1 MFYKKQLTRA
11 GLVLIVLVSLVS
23 GGTGLPGARA
33 QTPTSQ
39 QDASRPRR
47 TNEQTP
53 PPQAD
58 PTPEATPEPTP
69 EGKGEETIGDDEV
82 LRVESDLTNVLFTAF
97 DKKSKRFVTTLRQQD
112 IRILEDGV
120 PQEIFTFQQQTDIPL
135 SLAILIDTSGSQ
147 ERTLPEEKEA
157 ARAFVDSVIRP
168 QKDEAAVISFTGE
181 ATLEQGLTGNITR
194 VRRALDK
201 IEFVPPSG
209 WVGGG
214 IIVGSTPPISGTN
227 QGIAGS
233 TAIWDALWVT
243 AGEVLAEASQGTRR
257 AIILVTDGVD
267 TSSRLKMQEAV
278 DGAIKAD
285 AIIYSIGI
293 GDSYMFEGVNEGSLR
308 KVSERTGGRAF
319 FPKDE
324 EELRDAFAQI
334 QRDLRAQY
342 LIAYS
347 PTNKQRDGSFR
358 KIQIDVVSPE
368 MRKMEVRLNYRQGYF
383 AKSTGA
389 TSTPKKK

>member
-1 MFYKKQLTRA
+1 MFYQKRLTRVA
-11 GLVLIVLVSLVS
+11 LVLLLLVSLVS
-23 GGTGLPGARA
+23 SPALVTSGRA
-33 QTPTSQ
+33 QEKSSQ
-39 QDASRPRR
+39 PDANRPRSVS
-47 TNEQTP
+47 EQVSQTDQTVQP
-53 PPQAD
+53 
-58 PTPEATPEPTP
+58 TPEPTP
-69 EGKGEETIGDDEV
+69 PGKDVETVGDDEV
-82 LRVESDLTNVLFTAF
+82 LRVETDLTNVLFTAF
-97 DKKSKRFVTTLRQQD
+97 DKKTKRFVTTLRQQD

-135 SLAILIDTSGSQ
+135 SLAILVDTSGSQ
-147 ERTLPEEKEA
+147 ERTLPDEKEA

-168 QKDEAAVISFTGE
+168 EKDEAAVISFTGE

-201 IEFVPPSG
+201 IEFDPPSG
-209 WVGGG
+209 WLGGG
-214 IIVGSTPPISGTN
+214 IVVGGTPPISGTN
-227 QGIAGS
+227 NALAGS

-243 AGEVLAEASQGTRR
+243 ADEVLAEASQGTRR

-278 DGAIKAD
+278 DSAIKAD

-293 GDSYMFEGVNEGSLR
+293 GDSYMFDGVNEGALR
-308 KVSERTGGRAF
+308 KVSERTGGRAY

-324 EELRDAFAQI
+324 SELRDAFAQI
-334 QRDLRAQY
+334 QRDLREQY

-358 KIQIDVVSPE
+358 KIQIDIINPE
-368 MRKMEVRLNYRQGYF
+368 IGKQSLRLNYRQGYF
-383 AKSTGA
+383 AKSA
-389 TSTPKKK
+389 TTKKG